1 MAIIFALISM
11 TCLATYEILYKKVA
25 NNGINSKNIFIN
37 TFLFGGIF
45 KVIVTVIFSFLTF
58 EFSIINFL
66 IYIPNL
72 CCDLL
77 AAFLYIKSLKR
88 IPISISAPLYLVY
101 YPVSM
106 IFSIVALKEDI
117 SFIKIIAIITI
128 GIIIFILSI
137 KTSSNKLNN
146 DKEVL
151 KTNENN
157 IKINKRKHLTYVTKG
172 VIFALVAGVF
182 NALGMS
188 LDKNC
193 LNNGM
198 IPNEMILYNGI
209 GGIIISILLYN
220 RLKLGNQNLIINKN
234 KDKDKDK
241 KNLNNNIYKYTLT
254 PILLLAIAI
263 RFLSSIS
270 YTTAMSYGNVN
281 TVVPIIASD
290 IILIAILS
298 SVFLKEKIK
307 PYQVIS
313 LILFVICIIMLTI

>member
-1 MAIIFALISM
+1 M
-11 TCLATYEILYKKVA
+11 TFLATYEILYKKVA
-25 NNGINSKNIFIN
+25 NSGVKSENIFIN

-45 KVIVTVIFSFLTF
+45 KVIVTVMISFSTF
-58 EFSIINFL
+58 EFSFINFL

-128 GIIIFILSI
+128 GIIIFVLSI

-151 KTNENN
+151 KTSEHN
-157 IKINKRKHLTYVTKG
+157 IKTNKRKHLTYVTKG
-172 VIFALVAGVF
+172 VIFALVAGIF

-220 RLKLGNQNLIINKN
+220 RLKLGYKNLIINK
-234 KDKDKDK
+234 DKDKFKDK
-241 KNLNNNIYKYTLT
+241 NEKKLNNNIYKYTLT
-254 PILLLAIAI
+254 PMLLLAITI